1 VKFILI
7 VDDNPLVRRCMRDLL
22 EEQSGWI
29 VCGEAENGQDGI
41 DKALELHPDLIL
53 LDLVMPVMNG
63 IEAARELK
71 RLMPD
76 TPLVMFTT
84 YNNSHLTREALAVGV
99 AAVAAK
105 SDGAAA
111 LVSDIRYLF
120 RASVAPWISSDL
132 RKCRVFANLTD

>member
-1 VKFILI
+1 MKFILI
-7 VDDNPLVRRCMRDLL
+7 VDDNPLVRRCLRDLL
-22 EEQSGWI
+22 EQQSGWI

-41 DKALELHPDLIL
+41 DKALQLHPDLIL

-71 RLMPD
+71 RVMPD
-76 TPLVMFTT
+76 TPLLMVTT
-84 YNNSHLTREALAVGV
+84 YTNSHLTREALAVGV

-105 SDGAAA
+105 SDGATA
-111 LVSDIRYLF
+111 LVTDIQHLF
-120 RASVAPWISSDL
+120 RASVEPWISSDL